1 MLDIGHIAGVE
12 DYQVALPTYRAALSA
27 GQRRTSPC
35 GRPRVWLRTALAYVW
50 PGLTKAS

>member
-1 MLDIGHIAGVE
+1 MNCELTLPSVSMLDIGHIAGVE

-35 GRPRVWLRTALAYVW
+35 GRPRV
-50 PGLTKAS
+50 